1 MLNEKVT
8 PISSFVTG
16 VKKLIYIHKFPES
29 GGNKQPG
36 KANSLADLG
45 TDLLALVE
53 TDKPNSAPAS
63 PKPMTPKP
71 APPSTQD
78 AQKKQPM
85 QDDTTSLTE
94 LEKQAEME
102 VNFLTK
108 KKDKGMA
115 WLVRST
121 PDRAVRV
128 RDLAGDVALCSWAR
142 QLTLTVPLST

>member
-1 MLNEKVT
+1 MLNERVNQM
-8 PISSFVTG
+8 SSFITG
-16 VKKLIYIHKFPES
+16 VKKLIYIHKFPEP

-53 TDKPNSAPAS
+53 TDKPNSVPVS
-63 PKPMTPKP
+63 PKPVTPKP

-78 AQKKQPM
+78 AQKKQPI
-85 QDDTTSLTE
+85 QDDTPSLTE

-108 KKDKGMA
+108 KKDKGMVWFA
-115 WLVRST
+115 NLMIST
-121 PDRAVRV
+121 NF
-128 RDLAGDVALCSWAR
+128 LL
-142 QLTLTVPLST
+142 LMFYIFF

>member
-1 MLNEKVT
+1 MSWF
-8 PISSFVTG
+8 ITG
-16 VKKLIYIHKFPES
+16 VKKLIYIHKFPEP

-53 TDKPNSAPAS
+53 TDKPNSAPVS
-63 PKPMTPKP
+63 PKPVIPKP

-78 AQKKQPM
+78 AQKKQPI
-85 QDDTTSLTE
+85 QDDTPSLTE

-115 WLVRST
+115 WFANITISIKVLV
-121 PDRAVRV
+121 AVLV
-128 RDLAGDVALCSWAR
+128 FFFVI
-142 QLTLTVPLST
+142 

>member
-1 MLNEKVT
+1 MKMLL
-8 PISSFVTG
+8 SSFITG
-16 VKKLIYIHKFPES
+16 VKKLIYIHKFPEAD
-29 GGNKQPG
+29 GGKQPG

-53 TDKPNSAPAS
+53 TDKPASAAVS
-63 PKPMTPKP
+63 PKPVTPKP

-85 QDDTTSLTE
+85 QDDTSSLTE

-108 KKDKGMA
+108 KKDKGI
-115 WLVRST
+115 V
-121 PDRAVRV
+121 
-128 RDLAGDVALCSWAR
+128 
-142 QLTLTVPLST
+142 